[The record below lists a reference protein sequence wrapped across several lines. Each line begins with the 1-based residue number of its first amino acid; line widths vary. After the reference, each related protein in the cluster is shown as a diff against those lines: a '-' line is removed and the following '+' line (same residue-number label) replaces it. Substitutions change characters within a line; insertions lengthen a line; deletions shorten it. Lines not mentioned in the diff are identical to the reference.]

1 MHGAH
6 TNKPLSFASFFV
18 VAVARIES
26 HSDEFIFFSSIL
38 SVIVVAGVGV
48 TDAWLLVPYFRIIIA
63 EEYNE

>member
-18 VAVARIES
+18 VVARIES
-26 HSDEFIFFSSIL
+26 HSDEFFFSSIL

-48 TDAWLLVPYFRIIIA
+48 TDAWLLVPYCRIIIA